1 MSRRTVLRHG
11 PRFLAAFASVA
22 VMVATLAASPPQPWP
37 KKTVYIQ
44 NHTSQTV
51 WVTVTGYEVNTK
63 TVSVSP
69 TPHGQSTAITVGA
82 VANTCVVDVRMTNV
96 MSAPKRGAKP
106 SFGKTVAVTPSTGNP
121 PIKVATLP

>member
-1 MSRRTVLRHG
+1 MSRRNILKHG
-11 PRFLAAFASVA
+11 PLLLGAFVSMA

-44 NHTSQTV
+44 NQTSQTV

-69 TPHGQSTAITVGA
+69 TPRNQSVAITVGA

-106 SFGKTVAVTPSTGNP
+106 GFGKTVAVTPSTGNP
-121 PIKVATLP
+121 PIKVATVS